1 MANNSNKKTG
11 GSKRP
16 PKGSNPKSHK
26 QSQSRSKENGNAKSK
41 KNSFRETPDTLTQS
55 NSRSTSRGEAIR
67 AGRRNM
73 DDAGKRIDQWN
84 VFEKHHQHEAHF
96 KPYAQKDRL
105 RVTFLGGLEGIG
117 EKNMMVLEY
126 NDSAIIVDCGF
137 DLSVDL
143 PGINYAIPAV
153 EYLEGIKNKIKG
165 YAITHGHMD
174 HIAGLPYVVSKY
186 PAPIFCGSLFC
197 SEMVKKQF
205 ENISETTGLDYEPEL
220 VVLQMDNHERYKIN
234 EDFTLEFLRITH
246 SIPDCS
252 SLIIETPIGKIV
264 NTGDF
269 RLDPEPLDHLP
280 SDTERLKK
288 LGKDGDVLL
297 LMSDSTNA
305 RYMGRTETEHTLQQ
319 SFHDIFEQ
327 TSGRIF
333 VALFSTNMNRSQMI
347 INSAVAAGRKVA
359 FDGRGMMQVAE
370 ISVRTGN
377 LKIPKGQVV
386 PMREAVNVPD
396 DKLVVVCT
404 GGQGEPNAALQRMS
418 IGEHKHI
425 KLKPEDTVVISSSPI
440 PGNEVRY
447 QQIGNDLAE
456 IGVKLYRHPTHE
468 LDGCGPLHVSGHA
481 NRDEQRE
488 MVEMVQPKFFL
499 PIHGGMLDRRYHG
512 DVGIEGGVP
521 RKNIILPTNGSII
534 EFDTNG
540 KWYDAGEAPAGAVL
554 VDQTGA
560 IVNGV
565 VVKDR
570 LLMSEDG
577 IVTVILT
584 IDKKTGQLLT
594 SPDIIS
600 RGFIYMRDSE
610 ELMNLFRSELKRA
623 VMQRYKRIDLDRF
636 KAELRDYVTHFL
648 YEQTQRNPIVI
659 PVVNIISGGRPNGG
673 GNNNGN
679 NSNNKSGNPKQNQDN
694 QEPKPVEKTQEQIA
708 AEQQERF
715 AALRQQL
722 LGTDTK

>member
-1 MANNSNKKTG
+1 MSQNNNNSGDRDKKRPERRQQGKPKNPNSQNKNNNKNSKNSQKKTY
-11 GSKRP
+11 
-16 PKGSNPKSHK
+16 
-26 QSQSRSKENGNAKSK
+26 
-41 KNSFRETPDTLTQS
+41 RETPDTLTQP

-84 VFEKHHQHEAHF
+84 VFEKHHKHEANF
-96 KPYAQKDRL
+96 KPYTQKDRL

-126 NDSAIIVDCGF
+126 GDSALVVDCGF

-153 EYLEGIKNKIKG
+153 EYLEGIRHKIKG

-174 HIAGLPYVVSKY
+174 HIAGLPYVVSEY
-186 PAPIFCGSLFC
+186 PAPIYCASLFC
-197 SEMVKKQF
+197 AEMIKKQF
-205 ENISETTGLDYEPEL
+205 ENISETTGLDYEPEV

-234 EDFTLEFLRITH
+234 DDFTLEFLRITH

-252 SLIIETPIGKIV
+252 SLIIETPLGNVV

-269 RLDPEPLDHLP
+269 RLDPEPLDHHP
-280 SDTERLKK
+280 SDLERLKK
-288 LGKDGDVLL
+288 LGKDGNTLV

-305 RYMGRTETEHTLQQ
+305 RYMGRTKTEHTLQK

-425 KLKPEDTVVISSSPI
+425 KLKADDTVVISSSPI

-468 LDGCGPLHVSGHA
+468 IDGCGPLHVSGHA

-488 MVEMVQPKFFL
+488 MVEMVQPKYFL

-512 DVGIEGGVP
+512 DAGIEGGVP

-534 EFDTNG
+534 EFDG
-540 KWYDAGEAPAGAVL
+540 EKWYEAGEAPAGAVL

-584 IDKKTGQLLT
+584 IDKKSGQLLT

-623 VMQRYKRIDLDRF
+623 VLQRYKRIDLDRF

-659 PVVNIISGGRPNGG
+659 PVVNIISGRQGG
-673 GNNNGN
+673 GNNG
-679 NSNNKSGNPKQNQDN
+679 SSGNAGSSLDNGSKKQ
-694 QEPKPVEKTQEQIA
+694 TQENQPPEKSPEDIA
-708 AEQQERF
+708 KEQQERF

-722 LGTDTK
+722 LGQ

>member
-1 MANNSNKKTG
+1 MSENTNN
-11 GSKRP
+11 KRNGRNNHP
-16 PKGSNPKSHK
+16 PKGQRNDSRGKNHNQRSNKD
-26 QSQSRSKENGNAKSK
+26 GNQK
-41 KNSFRETPDTLTQS
+41 KKPAFRDTPDTLTQS
-55 NSRSTSRGEAIR
+55 NSRSASRGEAMR
-67 AGRRNM
+67 AGRRNQ

-84 VFEKHHQHEAHF
+84 VFEKHHQHQASF
-96 KPYAQKDRL
+96 KAYAQKDRL

-126 NDSAIIVDCGF
+126 GESALIVDCGF

-153 EYLEGIKNKIKG
+153 EYLEGIKHKIKG

-174 HIAGLPYVVSKY
+174 HIAGLPYVYKDY
-186 PAPIFCGSLFC
+186 PAPIYCGSLFC

-205 ENISETTGLDYEPEL
+205 ENIAETTGLDMEPDIT
-220 VVLQMDNHERYKIN
+220 VLQMDNHERYKIN

-252 SLIIETPIGKIV
+252 SLIIETPIGNIV

-269 RLDPEPLDHLP
+269 RLDPEPLDNHP
-280 SDTERLKK
+280 SDIERLKK
-288 LGKDGDVLL
+288 LGKDGNTLL

-305 RYMGRTETEHTLQQ
+305 RYLGRTKTEHTLQQ

-377 LKIPKGQVV
+377 LKIPKGQVI
-386 PMREAVNVPD
+386 PMREAMNVPD

-425 KLKPEDTVVISSSPI
+425 KLKAEDTVVISSSPI

-521 RKNIILPTNGSII
+521 RKNIILPTNGSIV
-534 EFDTNG
+534 EFDNNG

-554 VDQTGA
+554 VDQVGA

-584 IDKKTGQLLT
+584 IDKKSGQLLT

-659 PVVNIISGGRPNGG
+659 PVVNIISGGGG
-673 GNNNGN
+673 KSNNNRN
-679 NSNNKSGNPKQNQDN
+679 NSNGNGDSSKKDN
-694 QEPKPVEKTQEQIA
+694 TEQQAEKVIEKTQEQIA
-708 AEQQERF
+708 TEQQERF

-722 LGTDTK
+722 LGHDTK